1 MLVSYERI
9 FTNNSKY
16 HEYKPLLFIDSLA
29 YMVQE
34 YLYSVRDP
42 KESSDFILDGRLR
55 FYDFMT
61 LTVYIIRASR
71 TELGKINVK
80 EILENLYQYKYGH
93 YAAMSIE
100 YTKENALL
108 VCNADY
114 KLVLPLLWT
123 AYVYASTRNRVEK
136 NELWGRS
143 ATLLHGMMME
153 NIPYKE
159 EELKK
164 LPPFKYTD
172 DAIDTLINH
181 IHSKAVDNQPKTT
194 GTGDV
199 PKQEN
204 AGQETQNAE
213 LEKRIAELEG
223 TIESLRSG
231 LPEIDARQ
239 KVRME
244 LMRKIMEK
252 AGIDEAFLQKKR
264 GFKKK
269 AGMLMS
275 CMLGIRPETC
285 QSWLSYRE
293 LDVQHEEHREAVKE
307 INRLLEDLELDIR
320 L

>member
-1 MLVSYERI
+1 MTSYERI

-16 HEYKPLLFIDSLA
+16 HEFKRLLFVDSLA

-34 YLYSVRDP
+34 YLYSVRNP
-42 KESSDFILDGRLR
+42 REPSDFILDGKMKL
-55 FYDFMT
+55 YDFMT
-61 LTVYIIRASR
+61 LSVYLIKASC
-71 TELGKINVK
+71 TELGKTDVK
-80 EILENLYQYKYGH
+80 EILENLRQYKYVS
-93 YAAMSIE
+93 YAGMSID
-100 YTKENALL
+100 YTKENGLL

-123 AYVYASTRNRVEK
+123 AYVYASTRSRVEK
-136 NELWGRS
+136 NEVWGRS
-143 ATLLHGMMME
+143 ATLLHGLMMD
-153 NIPYKE
+153 NIPYKAE
-159 EELKK
+159 DVVK
-164 LPPFKYTD
+164 LQPFKYTE
-172 DAIDTLINH
+172 DAINTLINH

-204 AGQETQNAE
+204 AGHETQNAE
-213 LEKRIAELEG
+213 LEKRIAELED
-223 TIESLRSG
+223 TIESLKSG

-244 LMRKIMEK
+244 LMRRIMER

>member
-16 HEYKPLLFIDSLA
+16 HEYKPLLHVDSLA

-34 YLYSVRDP
+34 YVYSVREP
-42 KESSDFILDGRLR
+42 GESIDLTVDEKVR
-55 FYDFMT
+55 FCDFMT
-61 LTVYIIRASR
+61 LTVYIIKASHS
-71 TELGKINVK
+71 ELGKVNTK
-80 EILENLYQYKYGH
+80 EILENLCQKRYGN
-93 YAAMSIE
+93 YASMSIE
-100 YTKENALL
+100 YTKANALL
-108 VCNADY
+108 VCHAGY
-114 KLVLPLLWT
+114 KLILPLLWT
-123 AYVYASTRNRVEK
+123 AYVYAMTLYRLYG
-136 NELWGRS
+136 NEVWGRS
-143 ATLLHGMMME
+143 ATMLHGLMMD
-153 NIPYKE
+153 NSPYE
-159 EELKK
+159 ASK
-164 LPPFKYTD
+164 LQEIPPFKYTD
-172 DAIDTLINH
+172 DAINTIVNHVNSKPVDT
-181 IHSKAVDNQPKTT
+181 KPKKT
-194 GTGDV
+194 DKEVV
-199 PKQEN
+199 PNQEN
-204 AGQETQNAE
+204 AAQKTQNAD
-213 LEKRIAELEG
+213 LEKRIADLEE

-244 LMRKIMEK
+244 LMRRIMEK

-307 INRLLEDLELDIR
+307 INRLLEDLGLDIR